1 MSEPGPS
8 VDDAR
13 GERERGSRNEN
24 ENESESERERER
36 RRGRGTAADVT
47 ADPAVLRRRV
57 QRAVQAVRREGQK
70 AALIYAVVDGALAAT
85 LAAAAVRLVGTGSL
99 PLPELVSLPPGVA
112 GVAGVSTVATAS
124 LVSLAAGLVVAAAEF
139 GYRATRPLVERFE
152 SVNPRVSESL
162 RTARDAAADG
172 RDSRMAL
179 RLYRDVLAGLRET
192 SSLGLVDTRRV
203 AATVLLVAVVG
214 FAGVHLAV
222 ADIQVSSGERNGG
235 GGGGGGGAGAGTA
248 GTGGEAD
255 YGGLREGSEILGD
268 AEDVQSGRDA
278 LNASVERDRAGGEG
292 DTPPPDSYD
301 DGGLSGGGGG
311 VESQRAGFSPE
322 PVPED
327 ADLVREYTVR
337 IRQPADEGESE

>member
-1 MSEPGPS
+1 MSEPASPS
-8 VDDAR
+8 DDDAR
-13 GERERGSRNEN
+13 GEAS
-24 ENESESERERER
+24 
-36 RRGRGTAADVT
+36 RRGRGRGGERDAD
-47 ADPAVLRRRV
+47 ADAGADADAEPEALRRRV
-57 QRAVQAVRREGQK
+57 ERAVRTVRREGMK

-85 LAAAAVRLVGTGSL
+85 LAAAAVRLVGAESL
-99 PLPELVSLPPGVA
+99 PLPELVPLPASVA
-112 GVAGVSTVATAS
+112 GVAGVTTVATAS
-124 LVSLAAGLVVAAAEF
+124 IVSLAAGLVVAAAEF
-139 GYRATRPLVERFE
+139 GYRVTRPLVEQFE
-152 SVNPRVSESL
+152 SANPEVRESL

-172 RDSRMAL
+172 RESRMAL
-179 RLYRDVLAGLRET
+179 RLYRDVLAGLRES

-222 ADIQVSSGERNGG
+222 ADIQVSSNGSNGG
-235 GGGGGGGAGAGTA
+235 GGGGGDGGGRGTA

-255 YGGLREGSEILGD
+255 YGGLRDGSEILGD

-278 LNASVERDRAGGEG
+278 LNASVERDQAGGEG

-301 DGGLSGGGGG
+301 DGGFSGGGGG
-311 VESQRAGFSPE
+311 VESQRAGFSPD

-337 IRQPADEGESE
+337 IRQSAEEEGSG

>member
-8 VDDAR
+8 ADDAR
-13 GERERGSRNEN
+13 GERERGSRNE
-24 ENESESERERER
+24 SGTRGERER
-36 RRGRGTAADVT
+36 RRGRGRGTAADVT

-99 PLPELVSLPPGVA
+99 PLPELVSLPPTVA
-112 GVAGVSTVATAS
+112 GVAGVSTVATAT

-235 GGGGGGGAGAGTA
+235 GGGGGGGGAGAGTA